1 MKGEKQLVDIQKLF
15 EQMEEKINKFA
26 DDLFFKNKA
35 MIDLLDI
42 QEQKEMLHLKMSEVE
57 KLQAMVSTIK
67 DFCEPQVA
75 AIINVSKESNEVKVD
90 YTLVKN
96 QTSQL
101 IQNYDNL
108 LGIVSYIEELRAKKN
123 KTLDKKW
130 LDMKNR
136 LEAMDVATIK
146 QIKEGVENKLA

>member
-1 MKGEKQLVDIQKLF
+1 MSNSQKLF

-67 DFCEPQVA
+67 DFCEPQIV
-75 AIINVSKESNEVKVD
+75 AIINVSKESNEVNVD
-90 YTLVKN
+90 YTLVEN

-108 LGIVSYIEELRAKKN
+108 LGIVSYIEDLRAKKN
-123 KTLDKKW
+123 KNLDKRW
-130 LDMKNR
+130 LDMRTR
-136 LEAMDVATIK
+136 LKAMDIATIK
-146 QIKEGVENKLA
+146 QIKEDSEKKLG

>member
-1 MKGEKQLVDIQKLF
+1 MVDIEKIF
-15 EQMEEKINKFA
+15 IQMEEKINKFA

-42 QEQKEMLHLKMSEVE
+42 QEQKEMLHLKMKEVE
-57 KLQAMVSTIK
+57 KLQAMVRTIK

-75 AIINVSKESNEVKVD
+75 AIINVSKESSEIKVD

-101 IQNYDNL
+101 IQNYNNL
-108 LGIVSYIEELRAKKN
+108 LGIITYIEELRAKKN
-123 KTLDKKW
+123 KSLDKKW
-130 LDMKNR
+130 LEMKTR
-136 LEAMDVATIK
+136 LQAMDIATIE
-146 QIKEGVENKLA
+146 QIKEKAEGSQE

>member
-1 MKGEKQLVDIQKLF
+1 MVDIEKIF
-15 EQMEEKINKFA
+15 IQMEEKINKFA

-42 QEQKEMLHLKMSEVE
+42 QEQKEMLHLKMKEVE
-57 KLQAMVSTIK
+57 KLQAMVRTIK

-75 AIINVSKESNEVKVD
+75 AIINVSKESSEIKVD

-101 IQNYDNL
+101 IQNYNNL
-108 LGIVSYIEELRAKKN
+108 LGIITYIEELRAKKN
-123 KTLDKKW
+123 KSLNKKW
-130 LDMKNR
+130 LEMKTR
-136 LEAMDVATIK
+136 LQAMDIATIE
-146 QIKEGVENKLA
+146 QIKEKAEGSQE